1 MVHLLN
7 LKSKLKEGL
16 RGFDLEMF
24 RETYQKPSTSDSYRI
39 GASSFHT
46 YNTTIFKKNKK
57 PYERLEKW
65 PYVNSLILKAHC
77 RDPKAHAMM

>member
-1 MVHLLN
+1 MCLKKLRTFFFFSPVSFMVHLLN

-24 RETYQKPSTSDSYRI
+24 RESYQKPRTSDSYRI

-57 PYERLEKW
+57 PYERLEK
-65 PYVNSLILKAHC
+65 
-77 RDPKAHAMM
+77 